1 MNKILN
7 KKLGFNDFNKYMIIF
22 FLFFALLTPADSLK
36 LKLLS
41 FVCILIININKI
53 LSFLTMKKNLF
64 YTFFIVIFPLML
76 FVLSSFKNQDWIELV
91 KFFYIFSYLLLIPI
105 CEYRGINLLKYF
117 IYVLNVIAFI
127 IVVSALLDR
136 VGILTINTNP
146 LLMFLND
153 AGEAQISVSQFAIFH
168 YVIFLNAS
176 PLVLISF
183 SYYLFKRNYSLALIH
198 FLALIWSGT
207 RANIY
212 LGIAMILLYIFF
224 DKRIRIMKPLL
235 VLGLIIIV
243 ILYGRGFYERVT
255 RINWAKSYGDE
266 IRSLNLE
273 SIKLAMNNSW
283 ANYIFGMG
291 ARSYYFS
298 YARNELIN
306 QSELS
311 YVELL
316 RQIGLI
322 GLVPFMS
329 FLIKPIYRLLTNKN
343 FTWLALSFALYLIK
357 CYFDPFLFTST
368 GFILITVVYFEYRK
382 TQMEVG

>member
-7 KKLGFNDFNKYMIIF
+7 RKLGFNDFNKYMIIF

-41 FVCILIININKI
+41 FICILIININKI

-76 FVLSSFKNQDWIELV
+76 FVLSSLKNQDWIELV

-117 IYVLNVIAFI
+117 IYILNVIAFI
-127 IVVSALLDR
+127 IVVSAILDG
-136 VGILTINTNP
+136 VGILTINNNP
-146 LLMFLND
+146 LLMFLNN

-212 LGIAMILLYIFF
+212 LGIAMILLYIYF

-235 VLGLIIIV
+235 VLSLIIIV

-255 RINWAKSYGDE
+255 RINLAKSYGDE

-283 ANYIFGMG
+283 VNYFFGMG

-322 GLVPFMS
+322 GLVPFMT

-368 GFILITVVYFEYRK
+368 GFILIAVVYFEYRK